1 MSTPFKDLVH
11 AARGLRK
18 APAFTLAAALTIA
31 LGIGASTAIFSVV
44 NAVLLRPL
52 PYKDPDR
59 LVIITSD
66 MRNRNVPDFP
76 FPPGD
81 VKDLRE
87 DATLLEGLAAVVTG
101 RQAVSGDDGEPEQ
114 VQAAGVT
121 PNFFSLLG
129 ARVALGRNF
138 VESDATPQPAPPGP
152 PPGPLAGPPANA
164 LPLMAVLSHGFWQRR
179 YGGDPGVIGK
189 SIDLGG
195 ARAQVVGVLQPGF
208 EVLFPPRLNIERTPD
223 VYTALRIDY
232 ENGSRIN
239 VFLRLIGKLKPGVS
253 VARAEGQMEGIA
265 ADLRHRFPIKEAAGV
280 HFRVEPMHA
289 ELVADVRPAILALM
303 GAVVFVLLIACA
315 NVANLL
321 LVRAGGRGRELAV
334 RAALGGTRRHLVRP
348 VLAESLLVAGAG
360 AALGVLLARFGIQVL
375 VRLGPASLP
384 RLDAVTIDRAVLAF
398 AVLAGLCAAILF
410 GLVPALRASRPDLM
424 DALRSSGRTAA
435 LGGGRL
441 ARSAVVTAEVAL
453 SFVLL
458 VGCGLMFRSFV
469 ALQRTDPGFEPA
481 GVLTFVVQN
490 FRGRTPDARAADM
503 RQLAER
509 LRALPGVRGVTAATP
524 LPLDGGLA
532 NGRWG
537 TEEALADPSKFQQA
551 TSHTVLP
558 GYFETMRTRLLA
570 GRTFTEADNTPDA
583 KLVIID
589 RVLAAKAF
597 PNQSAVGKRLLVRI
611 RSNEAEWLEVVGVVE
626 HERHESLAAE
636 GREAMF
642 FTDGFLGHGFAG
654 RWAVRVAGDPARLAP
669 PVRAAVKELNP
680 LLAVAEMEPYQALV
694 DRAQAPT
701 RFALVMIAIFAA
713 IAALLASV
721 GLYGVLSTAVRQRTA
736 EIGVRMAFGAAKGS
750 IFQLVVTQGLKLSG
764 IGILLGL
771 AAALALTRVMR
782 SMLVGVAPTDPL
794 TFAAIAGLFVL
805 IAAVASWLPARRAAE
820 LDPTVALRGE

>member
-59 LVIITSD
+59 LVIVTSD

-114 VQAAGVT
+114 IQAAGVT

-129 ARVALGRNF
+129 ARVALGRDF
-138 VESDATPQPAPPGP
+138 VESDATPQPAPTGP
-152 PPGPLAGPPANA
+152 PPGPLAAPPANA

-208 EVLFPPRLNIERTPD
+208 KVLFPPRLNVERTPD
-223 VYTALRIDY
+223 IYTALRIDY

-253 VARAEGQMEGIA
+253 IARAEGQMEGIA
-265 ADLRHRFPIKEAAGV
+265 ADLRRRFPIKEAAGV

-360 AALGVLLARFGIQVL
+360 AALGVLLARLGIQVL

-384 RLDAVTIDRAVLAF
+384 RLDAVTIDRTVLAF
-398 AVLAGLCAAILF
+398 AVLAGLCAAVLF

-481 GVLTFVVQN
+481 GVFTFVVQN
-490 FRGRTPDARAADM
+490 FRGRTPDARAAEM

-551 TSHTVLP
+551 TSHIVLP
-558 GYFETMRTRLLA
+558 GYFETMRTSLLA

-611 RSNEAEWLEVVGVVE
+611 RSNEPEWLEVVGVVE

-636 GREAMF
+636 GREGMF

-654 RWAVRVAGDPARLAP
+654 RWAVRVTGDPARLAP
-669 PVRAAVKELNP
+669 QVRAAVKELNP
-680 LLAVAEMEPYQALV
+680 LLAVAETEPYQALV

-805 IAAVASWLPARRAAE
+805 IAAVASWLPARRAAG